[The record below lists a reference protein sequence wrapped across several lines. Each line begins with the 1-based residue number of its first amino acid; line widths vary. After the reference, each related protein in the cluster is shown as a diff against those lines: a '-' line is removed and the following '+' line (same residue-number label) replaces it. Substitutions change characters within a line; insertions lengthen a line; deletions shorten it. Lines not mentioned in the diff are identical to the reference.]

1 MALVHGRATGGT
13 TTLATGNALR
23 CDDVML
29 EIGIDLS
36 TEFEA
41 TVAEL
46 PLSTDHE
53 GRWRP
58 VTRELFSVCDKLGL
72 SPKITPKSVDYSR
85 CRRCGRCV
93 LGCPTG
99 AKWDS
104 REHLREAVNRGAKVV
119 TGTRV
124 ERLAFG
130 DSGAE
135 RGRATGVV
143 TRRGG
148 RSGFLPADV
157 VVLAAGGL
165 GTPAV
170 LRRSGVPVLER
181 LFVDPVL
188 CVAAPADGCRLD
200 EEVPMP
206 FFVEGDGYIVS
217 PYFDYLSFFFARS
230 WRRPRH
236 DIVSLMIKLA
246 DSEKGSVSGRQK
258 VGKTLSAEDRTRLAA
273 ATESCIEILTRF
285 GVRRDSVFLGALN
298 AGHPGGMLPLTGL
311 EREPLH
317 ADVLP
322 PNVYVAD
329 ASLLPRSLGKPPSLT
344 IMALARRVAGLCR
357 DRLA

>member
-1 MALVHGRATGGT
+1 
-13 TTLATGNALR
+13 
-23 CDDVML
+23 
-29 EIGIDLS
+29 
-36 TEFEA
+36 
-41 TVAEL
+41 
-46 PLSTDHE
+46 
-53 GRWRP
+53 
-58 VTRELFSVCDKLGL
+58 
-72 SPKITPKSVDYSR
+72 
-85 CRRCGRCV
+85 
-93 LGCPTG
+93 
-99 AKWDS
+99 
-104 REHLREAVNRGAKVV
+104 
-119 TGTRV
+119 
-124 ERLAFG
+124 
-130 DSGAE
+130 
-135 RGRATGVV
+135 
-143 TRRGG
+143 
-148 RSGFLPADV
+148 V

-170 LRRSGVPVLER
+170 LRRSGLPVRDR

-217 PYFDYLSFFFARS
+217 PYFDYLSFFFDRS

-258 VGKTLSAEDRTRLAA
+258 VGKTLSAEDKTRLAA
-273 ATESCIEILTRF
+273 ATESCIEILARF
-285 GVRRDSVFLGALN
+285 GVRRDSVFLGTLN